1 MSSIAFCIVGVRA
14 SRVEASLG
22 EWYGKGFALESYLWH
37 KHRLSAPRKSRV
49 FLESS
54 NAQRTYSW

>member
-22 EWYGKGFALESYLWH
+22 EWYGKGFALESYLGH
-37 KHRLSAPRKSRV
+37 KHRLSALRKCRV
-49 FLESS
+49 FLE
-54 NAQRTYSW
+54 